1 MLTLCEATTPTYH
14 PGQLVWLSTRDIR
27 LHLPCRYLTPKYIG
41 PFQVVR
47 QIKPVTYQLKLPA
60 EYRIHPTFHVSL
72 LKRHHISVSVP
83 STEPGPSDNPHVPL
97 IFDEEPIYAVKEDS
111 WTPDTVVAALS
122 IWWTGTAMALRRGPG
137 YLMMTSWIPPC

>member
-72 LKRHHISVSVP
+72 LKRHHFFLP
-83 STEPGPSDNPHVPL
+83 KFYQQHLHRPAPLNHGPLQRGTTEHTEGGTVTGLPGSLHHSAIPL
-97 IFDEEPIYAVKEDS
+97 TRVL
-111 WTPDTVVAALS
+111 TTL
-122 IWWTGTAMALRRGPG
+122 
-137 YLMMTSWIPPC
+137 TSH